1 MPVSLAQAQDRSA
14 SSRFAQPGREARL
27 G

>member
-1 MPVSLAQAQDRSA
+1 MRVSLAKAQDQSA